1 LSAQTKNDGFGL
13 LAIRAKP
20 KARLKQVF
28 PVAFG
33 YHAEAEGHQPSEL
46 LKLALQAHRSGFDFI
61 AISDHF
67 HPWFHTHAASC
78 FAWTWISAAAAT
90 VPKVKLGPLVS
101 AAIGRYNPPLIAQA
115 FATMDEMY
123 PGRFFLGLGTGEAMN
138 EIPLGIPWPKFGER
152 LQRLKETVEII
163 RALWTTEFVDYRG
176 KCYSLKSANLYTKPR
191 TKIPIYMAASGP
203 RSAALVGSHADGYA
217 TVDHLLPRFKEI
229 WQAIESSAKK
239 AGRDPKAISRNIEL
253 FVSYDKDY
261 ANALSSARRWKPVL
275 IPDVLNQPIYDPRQL
290 EDRGSHVDDSEIKKT
305 WTIATDAEE
314 LIKKAE
320 SVISVG
326 FNEVQFHSSSPSE
339 EEFMRAYS
347 EEVLP
352 YLKSTYGKIAS

>member
-1 LSAQTKNDGFGL
+1 ML
-13 LAIRAKP
+13 L
-20 KARLKQVF
+20 

-46 LKLALQAHRSGFDFI
+46 LKLGLQAHSSGFEFI

-67 HPWFHTHAASC
+67 HPWFHSHAASC
-78 FAWTWISAAAAT
+78 FAWSWISAAAAT
-90 VPKVKLGPLVS
+90 VPDLKLGPLVS
-101 AAIGRYNPPLIAQA
+101 SAVGRYNPSLMAQA

-138 EIPLGIPWPKFGER
+138 EIPLGVRWPKFSER

-163 RALWTTEFVDYRG
+163 RALWTTEFVDYCG
-176 KCYSLKSANLYTKPR
+176 QCYSVKGANLYTRPR
-191 TKIPIYMAASGP
+191 TKIPIYLAASSP
-203 RSAALVGSHADGYA
+203 RTAALVGSHADGYA
-217 TVDHLLPRFKEI
+217 TVDHLLPRFEEI

-239 AGRDPKAISRNIEL
+239 AGRDSQAISKNIEL

-261 ANALSSARRWKPVL
+261 AKALSSTRRWKPVL
-275 IPDVLNQPIYDPRQL
+275 IPDVLNQTIYDPRQL
-290 EDRGSHVDDSEIKKT
+290 ERYGTEIDDSEIEKT
-305 WTIATDAEE
+305 WMIVTDAEQ

-320 SVISVG
+320 SVLSLG

-339 EEFMRAYS
+339 EEFMRVCS
-347 EEVLP
+347 KEVLP
-352 YLKSTYGKIAS
+352 YLKSTYGKMTP

>member
-1 LSAQTKNDGFGL
+1 M
-13 LAIRAKP
+13 
-20 KARLKQVF
+20 KQVF
-28 PVAFG
+28 PIAFG

-46 LKLALQAHRSGFDFI
+46 LKLALQAYHAEFDFI

-78 FAWTWISAAAAT
+78 FAWSWISAAAAS
-90 VPKVKLGPLVS
+90 VPRVKLGPLVS
-101 AAIGRYNPPLIAQA
+101 AAIGRYNPALIAQA

-152 LQRLKETVEII
+152 LQRLKESVEII
-163 RALWTTEFVDYRG
+163 RALWTSEFVDYRG
-176 KCYSLKSANLYTKPR
+176 KCYSLKGANLYTKPR
-191 TKIPIYMAASGP
+191 TKIPIYIAASGP
-203 RSAALVGSHADGYA
+203 SSAALVGSHADGYA

-239 AGRDPKAISRNIEL
+239 AGRDPQTISKNIEL

-261 ANALSSARRWKPVL
+261 ANAVSSARTWKPVL

-290 EDRGSHVDDSEIKKT
+290 EDRGSHIDDPEIQKKVDDSHRPRGTNQE
-305 WTIATDAEE
+305 
-314 LIKKAE
+314 
-320 SVISVG
+320 
-326 FNEVQFHSSSPSE
+326 N
-339 EEFMRAYS
+339 
-347 EEVLP
+347 
-352 YLKSTYGKIAS
+352 